1 MESHQTYEIEESAQ
15 LKELLVLQSDS
26 VAIADI

>member
-15 LKELLVLQSDS
+15 LKELLGKLLFLS
-26 VAIADI
+26 